1 MLRLKHFNPLQQH
14 TFRINYAPMSI
25 FKTAIFGCF
34 LLATSTAW
42 AQEPAETDAA
52 AEQPVTTTLQT
63 RQASGVSDMLN
74 YALKLIG
81 INYKYGGTQ
90 PSTGFDC
97 SGYVSH
103 VFRQVAGLS
112 LPHNALN
119 ISRQGKRISKNEL
132 QPGDL
137 VFFNTLRHSFSHV
150 GIYVGDN
157 RFVHA
162 PSSGGGV
169 EVVNMADK
177 YWTKHFNG
185 ARRVL
190 TFQLPA
196 GLANE

>member
-1 MLRLKHFNPLQQH
+1 
-14 TFRINYAPMSI
+14 MSV
-25 FKTAIFGCF
+25 FKTAFISLF
-34 LLATSTAW
+34 LCITSTAW
-42 AQEPAETDAA
+42 AQEASDSGTPAV
-52 AEQPVTTTLQT
+52 EQPASTLQT
-63 RQASGVSDMLN
+63 RHASGVSDMLG

-81 INYKYGGTQ
+81 VNYKYGGTQ

-103 VFRQVAGLS
+103 VFRQVSGLS
-112 LPHNALN
+112 LPHNALA
-119 ISRQGKRISKNEL
+119 ISHQGKKISVDEL

-137 VFFNTLRHSFSHV
+137 VFFNTLRRSFSHV
-150 GIYVGDN
+150 GIYLGDN

-169 EVVNMADK
+169 EVVSMQDS
-177 YWTKHFNG
+177 YWMKRFNG

-196 GLANE
+196 GLMSE

>member
-1 MLRLKHFNPLQQH
+1 
-14 TFRINYAPMSI
+14 MSV
-25 FKTAIFGCF
+25 FKTAFISFF
-34 LLATSTAW
+34 LCLASTAW
-42 AQEPAETDAA
+42 AQEATDPGTPAG
-52 AEQPVTTTLQT
+52 EQPASTLQT
-63 RQASGVSDMLN
+63 RHASGVSDMLG

-81 INYKYGGTQ
+81 VNYKYGGTQ

-112 LPHNALN
+112 LPHNALA
-119 ISRQGKRISKNEL
+119 ISRQGRQISVDEL

-137 VFFNTLRHSFSHV
+137 VFFNTLRRSFSHV
-150 GIYVGDN
+150 GIYLGDN

-169 EVVNMADK
+169 EVVSMQDQ
-177 YWTKHFNG
+177 YWVKRFNG

-196 GLANE
+196 GLMSE